1 MDISDTL
8 APKSDQLDAID
19 LIAGARTFTVK
30 GVRRGSAEQ
39 PVQIDL
45 AEFDRPWRPS
55 KGMRRV
61 LAAVWGSDASQY
73 AGRRVRLF
81 CDETVKFGGK
91 PAPGIRIEAI
101 DGLTKPKT
109 IPLLSTRGQYA
120 MHTVQPLESGPGRD
134 WLAELEQTGG
144 DADLISGLGRAA
156 RAGGAPVEVMD
167 AITAAYRAAQESSAG
182 VDAYMEGQGS

>member
-19 LIAGARTFTVK
+19 LIGGARTFTVK
-30 GVRRGSAEQ
+30 GVRRGNAEQ

-61 LAAVWGSDASQY
+61 LAAVWGRDASKWV
-73 AGRRVRLF
+73 GRRVRLF

-91 PAPGIRIEAI
+91 PAPGIRIVAM
-101 DGLTKPKT
+101 DGLTEPKA
-109 IPLLSTRGQYA
+109 IPLLATRGQYQLHDV
-120 MHTVQPLESGPGRD
+120 MPLEPQPD
-134 WLAELEQTGG
+134 T
-144 DADLISGLGRAA
+144 DA
-156 RAGGAPVEVMD
+156 M
-167 AITAAYRAAQESSAG
+167 TAALDDINGAQSMPALKAAWDLAG
-182 VDAYMEGQGS
+182 KRGVATVAAVVAAKDTRKAEINEGEQS